1 MEFQNSKMQI
11 SKSFTFAEKTHMNPL
26 PEFFTFRE
34 LTRTGT
40 GLDNVPDWESISN
53 LRRLGCLLD
62 CVRRIFRGPIRVNS
76 GFRSKAVNGAV
87 GGVPGSAHT
96 MGLAADICAAEG
108 SESANRRLLDAL
120 RESLPVIDQLIVYAR
135 EPGNRESPIRF
146 FHVGLASADEPGR
159 NMELWK

>member
-1 MEFQNSKMQI
+1 MKVITRTTPS
-11 SKSFTFAEKTHMNPL
+11 

-62 CVRRIFRGPIRVNS
+62 CVRRIFGGPIRVNS

-96 MGLAADICAAEG
+96 KGLAADICAAEG

-146 FHVGLASADEPGR
+146 FHVGLPKDGKPPRGEIV
-159 NMELWK
+159 WK

>member
-1 MEFQNSKMQI
+1 MEFQNSKTQI
-11 SKSFTFAEKTHMNPL
+11 PERSALKERTRTTPS

-40 GLDNVPDWESISN
+40 GLDNVPDWESARN
-53 LRRLGCLLD
+53 LRRLAYFLD
-62 CVRRIFRGPIRVNS
+62 DVRKDFCGPIRVNS
-76 GFRSKAVNGAV
+76 GYRSEAVNEAV

-96 MGLAADICAAEG
+96 RGLAADICAAEG
-108 SESANRRLLDAL
+108 SESADRRLLDAL
-120 RESLPVIDQLIVYAR
+120 RESLPAIDQLIVYTR

-146 FHVGLASADEPGR
+146 FHVGLATDDHGR

>member
-1 MEFQNSKMQI
+1 MS
-11 SKSFTFAEKTHMNPL
+11 A

-53 LRRLGCLLD
+53 LRRLGCLLNY
-62 CVRRIFRGPIRVNS
+62 VRRIFGGPIRVNS
-76 GFRSKAVNGAV
+76 GFRSEAVNVAV

-96 MGLAADICAAEG
+96 KGLAADICAAEG
-108 SESANRRLLDAL
+108 SESANRRLLDVLRNAL
-120 RESLPVIDQLIVYAR
+120 FTIDQLIVYTR

-146 FHVGLASADEPGR
+146 FHVGLAAADDHGR